1 VIVPLSTIANW
12 KLEFDKWAPTVSIIM
27 YKGSPAERKRAQ
39 SSLKEPFNVLL
50 TTYEYI
56 IRDKSSLAR
65 IKWVHMIIDE
75 GHRMK
80 NANSKLS
87 VTLMQYYSSRYRIIL
102 TGTPLQV
109 SMLKRLTMIE
119 QSPRVVGVAEFHS
132 S

>member
-1 VIVPLSTIANW
+1 M
-12 KLEFDKWAPTVSIIM
+12 EFDKWAPSIKVIV
-27 YKGSPAERKRAQ
+27 YKGTPTERKRAQ
-39 SSLKEPFNVLL
+39 AGLREPFNVLL

-56 IRDKSSLAR
+56 IRDKAALCK

-87 VTLMQYYSSRYRIIL
+87 VTLMQHYSSRYRIIL

-109 SMLKRLTMIE
+109 N
-119 QSPRVVGVAEFHS
+119 FC
-132 S
+132 